1 MNLSTDI
8 LEATHKKR
16 KKKKP
21 NGNGIYAELFF
32 SLALFC
38 SVLFPCFVHF
48 LSHRVHQSSFCV
60 PDQLTCSFFSA
71 FSKPLTCSSCDF
83 KSFTCNESSDTLIP
97 GTSFSDI
104 VSKTPFGIAAC
115 KLNTLA
121 NCTQCWVLSA
131 CPTHLQFEE
140 HIVCLHDGQQLIEV
154 RLELQS
160 TRVLST
166 WCIEYGLHVIQFH
179 QTFAQ
184 LIFGHQATAERIHNE
199 LLQLIYALRDVLGN
213 LKLFAEW
220 VKSLLLSLCLSNT
233 HQIAILVRLH
243 VIAQHQLCAI
253 FRSAE
258 YVQRF
263 GKHNLKAK
271 AKQKSNELWPQGI
284 TRLRSNSPHPIHA
297 IPDRI

>member
-1 MNLSTDI
+1 MEYMLSSSS
-8 LEATHKKR
+8 LSLCSL
-16 KKKKP
+16 P
-21 NGNGIYAELFF
+21 LLCPFPF
-32 SLALFC
+32 S
-38 SVLFPCFVHF
+38 S
-48 LSHRVHQSSFCV
+48 
-60 PDQLTCSFFSA
+60 
-71 FSKPLTCSSCDF
+71 CSSIFFLRAWPTHLQLFQCILQATYVQLLRLQIVHVQRIQRYF
-83 KSFTCNESSDTLIP
+83 NP
-97 GTSFSDI
+97 GHQFQWHGI
-104 VSKTPFGIAAC
+104 QNAIRHCRLQIKYVSK
-115 KLNTLA
+115 L
-121 NCTQCWVLSA
+121 QVSWVLSA

-154 RLELQS
+154 WLELQS

-199 LLQLIYALRDVLGN
+199 LLQLIYALGDVLGN

-220 VKSLLLSLCLSNT
+220 VNLSLPLSLLLSNT

-263 GKHNLKAK
+263 GKHNLKAE

-297 IPDRI
+297 IPYRI